1 MNNIASRP
9 HHSTPHDYYH
19 HTAHPGSVLTL
30 ALILLWLTGCA
41 RQPVLKPLVAP
52 EPILAQT
59 HAWECE
65 RNFAFVSHQEGDAMW
80 LFLPGHA
87 VQLPRVVDGPD
98 TNYRSTNIRFQ
109 HHDGQA
115 RLELPDNHYEHC
127 RNNPQRAIRE
137 HAKLN
142 GVDFLASGNAP
153 DWTLEITLNGNMQ
166 LVTGADNTTYRFI
179 TPEPLILE
187 SERKTLYS
195 TQNRTDQ
202 IIVELTDSP
211 CRDSNTNEI
220 HEITVHISLNDLR
233 LRGCGS
239 ALH

>member
-1 MNNIASRP
+1 ML
-9 HHSTPHDYYH
+9 
-19 HTAHPGSVLTL
+19 VL
-30 ALILLWLTGCA
+30 LLLPGCA
-41 RQPVLKPLVAP
+41 RQQVLEPLDAS
-52 EPILAQT
+52 EPPLAQT
-59 HAWECE
+59 YAWECE
-65 RNFAFVSHQEGDAMW
+65 RNFAFVSRREGDAMW

-87 VQLPRVVDGPD
+87 VQLPRVKSGTGASYQSPD
-98 TNYRSTNIRFQ
+98 IRFQ

-153 DWTLEITLNGNMQ
+153 DWTLEITLNDNMQ

-211 CRDSNTNEI
+211 CRDSNTNEMR
-220 HEITVHISLNDLR
+220 EITVHISLNDLR